1 MRKVSTVAEPLAE
14 LIRRA
19 RQSADEHLPLP
30 TVEELAR
37 PMLETIYELRRLQD
51 LSLSLELLV
60 ADDGTKDARYVE
72 SAWAL
77 THLLEEVAALLE
89 AAVEGCLPASAD
101 QVDLSRVTY
110 QLVFSLA
117 GADGVRLELNG
128 SKALSMVRG
137 SSVTP

>member
-1 MRKVSTVAEPLAE
+1 M
-14 LIRRA
+14 
-19 RQSADEHLPLP
+19 
-30 TVEELAR
+30 
-37 PMLETIYELRRLQD
+37 
-51 LSLSLELLV
+51 

-101 QVDLSRVTY
+101 QVDLSRGYVRARV
-110 QLVFSLA
+110 LLA
-117 GADGVRLELNG
+117 GVDGVRLKLNG